1 MDLKR
6 AGNGHVP
13 CTLDFFIINMIL
25 EDDLRG
31 AGLLLE
37 HFNIKQ
43 QSPDISLLEK
53 LLDRFSSIPYENATK
68 IIKAGGDVYNNFRF
82 PPELAGDYI
91 KFGSGGTCF
100 SLVYLFKSLMDE
112 CGFTSKLVLADRN
125 YGSDT
130 HTAVLV
136 SMGDELFLADP
147 GYLIFTPIKLSR
159 EKPVLHHTGLY
170 DISIDPL
177 SGGKFF
183 DVYSLF
189 PDGNRKFRYRIK
201 NEFVHRD
208 VYLEA
213 WKKSFEFEMM
223 NSLVI
228 TKVSQRE
235 HFYIRNNFF
244 QHNSLKGKIKK
255 HITTEELIRFT
266 SGAGISAEVI
276 RKALTI
282 LGRI

>member
-1 MDLKR
+1 
-6 AGNGHVP
+6 
-13 CTLDFFIINMIL
+13 MIL
-25 EDDLRG
+25 ENDLRG

-37 HFNIKQ
+37 HFNIKR

-68 IIKAGGDVYNNFRF
+68 IIKAGGNMSAYNSFRF
-82 PPELAGDYI
+82 PLELAGDYR

-136 SMGDELFLADP
+136 NMGDELFLADP
-147 GYLIFTPIKLSR
+147 GYLIFTPIKLSA
-159 EKPVLHHTGLY
+159 EKPVLHTTGLY
-170 DISIDPL
+170 DIYIEPF

-208 VYLEA
+208 LYLEA

-255 HITTEELIRFT
+255 NITTEELICFT